1 MKMMTGIA
9 KLFAQAFCRF
19 FPAPRQVMAAPCPV
33 TAGGSMPWYAI
44 ANIDGRNQER
54 PMRMLPLFPEDALQP
69 EADTPAPFRYWE
81 IHNIDGRDEEYPM
94 AMLPL
99 IPSGRAHRETA
110 QAESREYEKK
120 LSAPMESFF
129 CCATG

>member
-1 MKMMTGIA
+1 MKMMTGVA
-9 KLFAQAFCRF
+9 NLFAQAFRRL
-19 FPAPRQVMAAPCPV
+19 FPAPRQAVAEICPV
-33 TAGGSMPWYAI
+33 TAGGSLPWYAI
-44 ANIDGRNQER
+44 ANIDGRNQEH
-54 PMRMLPLFPEDALQP
+54 PMFMIPLFPEEAQP
-69 EADTPAPFRYWE
+69 AAATAAPFRYWE

-99 IPSGRAHRETA
+99 IPSGREHRETA

>member
-9 KLFAQAFCRF
+9 NLFAQAFRRI
-19 FPAPRQVMAAPCPV
+19 FPAPRQAMAEICPV
-33 TAGGSMPWYAI
+33 AAGGSLPWYAI
-44 ANIDGRNQER
+44 ANIDGRNQEH
-54 PMRMLPLFPEDALQP
+54 PMCMLPLFPEEAQP
-69 EADTPAPFRYWE
+69 AAATAAPFRYWE

-94 AMLPL
+94 DMLPL
-99 IPSGRAHRETA
+99 IPSGREHRETA

>member
-9 KLFAQAFCRF
+9 KWFAQGFRRI
-19 FPAPRQVMAAPCPV
+19 FPVTRQSVAQMRPA
-33 TAGGSMPWYAI
+33 TAGGQQPWYEF
-44 ANIDGRNQER
+44 ANVDGRNQEY
-54 PMRMLPLFPEDALQP
+54 PTFMLPLFPEEGRRQA
-69 EADTPAPFRYWE
+69 EEAPFRYWE

-99 IPSGRAHRETA
+99 MPSGREHRETG
-110 QAESREYEKK
+110 QAESRAQK
-120 LSAPMESFF
+120 LSAGAESFF